1 MNFRKLKYLITVAET
16 RNITRAAETLYISQS
31 ALSHYIKNVEEE
43 LGVLL
48 FDRSTTPISLTYAGQ
63 RYIES
68 ARNILWENDRLTKA
82 LRDITQHMTGKL
94 TIGTSRD
101 RASYMMPRLIP
112 PFTVKYPGID
122 VEIYTGSRK
131 NLMNVL
137 RSGRVDMV
145 LLPAAGKNDA
155 MEQEFG
161 SELIY
166 TEELVLAVKK
176 GTLSPSDDWK
186 TTRAVSED
194 VLKNL
199 SYYMLFQEHAM
210 RTYCD
215 SFFKKRKIHLHI
227 KMEFSSNIT
236 CYRMAAT
243 GMGAAI
249 IPYLTTQMTN
259 VEGEIDLFSLSD
271 PASTWDVRMFYRK
284 EEYIGKPEQDLIMI
298 AKEGFSNE
306 MLCNPIS

>member
-1 MNFRKLKYLITVAET
+1 MDFRKLKYLITVAET

-31 ALSHYIKNVEEE
+31 ALSHYIKNVEED
-43 LGVLL
+43 LGLLL
-48 FDRSTTPISLTYAGQ
+48 FDRSTTPISLTYAGT
-63 RYIES
+63 RYVES
-68 ARNILWENDRLTKA
+68 ARHILSENDRLTKE

-101 RASYMMPRLIP
+101 RASYMMPRLLP
-112 PFTVKYPGID
+112 AFTEKYPGID

-137 RSGRVDMV
+137 RSGKVDMV
-145 LLPAAGKNDA
+145 LLPSIGKNDA
-155 MEQEFG
+155 MRREFC
-161 SELIY
+161 SEWIY

-176 GTLSPSDDWK
+176 GSLSLSDYLQ
-186 TTRAVSED
+186 TTRTVYTKT
-194 VLKNL
+194 LKKL
-199 SYYMLFQEHAM
+199 SYYLLFQEHAM

-215 SFFKKRKIHLHI
+215 SFFKKKKIHPDI

-249 IPYLTTQMTN
+249 IPYLTTQITN
-259 VEGEIDLFSLSD
+259 VEGKTDLFSLSD
-271 PASTWDVRMFYRK
+271 PVSTWDVQMFYRK
-284 EEYIGKPEQDLIMI
+284 GEYIGKPELDLIMF
-298 AKEGFSNE
+298 AKRIFSGE
-306 MLCNPIS
+306 ML